1 MGIKKTNY
9 NGYIKQ
15 FKRQANLFLKN
26 ELRLV
31 KLLSEEELENE
42 VAQSDKIDMNIRLG
56 IQKFRNSNLEV

>member
-9 NGYIKQ
+9 NGYIKK
-15 FKRQANLFLKN
+15 FKRQANLFKKN

-31 KLLSEEELENE
+31 KLLPEEELENE
-42 VAQSDKIDMNIRLG
+42 VAQSDEIDMNIRLG